1 MNRIRLVVCAALIAL
16 VLAAG
21 ALFCLSCSAEPSK
34 QAQIEQPA
42 VPTTLAETTG
52 PSETADPKAAAEA
65 AIKQRVRE
73 LDTLLDTLVAT
84 GKDKTKDLQAFLLG
98 TTEQQRRVTNEY
110 LARWADEPE
119 GNTAVVM
126 PGTCSVVRISL
137 NADLTLA
144 RVVTEEKVRLAE
156 GKTGRCVESAVWVC
170 TDGVWRRTC
179 YENGCPHDAV
189 GVSPLDLGTELD
201 GMTWDVVRIEESPNA
216 KAAEA
221 SNRVI
226 VVTVVANNL
235 AIDRRSP
242 GGYALAL
249 STSDGTRYEVSS
261 VTSTLLP
268 ATAGLL
274 KTAMEGKERRPI
286 SLAFEVPRET
296 ELADLQYEIA
306 PVNDA
311 AAGTTPAGGQAAY
324 LQPRTPQAW
333 ALATSA
339 MLQTSEDYRHD
350 LLTGLPPEGGNVEWC
365 KSSLERWWGV
375 GSRADLQEVLSWL
388 KSDGHRLEWNNLAEY
403 VASAS
408 DGELSDFASQL
419 DANAAHSVEMV
430 QKYAAQVGS
439 KSILGFDLC
448 RYVAVCRWGCLCG
461 YLTEDE
467 AWDKIMPVAAKLQ
480 ATFSSWQELGQNY
493 LIGREFWS
501 YEQSQEDGGQM
512 EMWINYLVTAP
523 GSPWGSNPWDL
534 DLGVEVPTIR

>member
-1 MNRIRLVVCAALIAL
+1 MKRIRLVLCAALIAI

-34 QAQIEQPA
+34 QAQIGQTT

-52 PSETADPKAAAEA
+52 PSETADPQATAEA
-65 AIKQRVRE
+65 AIRQRVRDLE
-73 LDTLLDTLVAT
+73 TLLDSLVAT

-98 TTEQQRRVTNEY
+98 TADQQRRVANEY
-110 LARWADEPE
+110 LARWSDEPE
-119 GNTAVVM
+119 ANTAVVM

-137 NADLTLA
+137 NADRTLA

-156 GKTGRCVESAVWVC
+156 GKTGRCVENAIWVC
-170 TDGVWRRTC
+170 SDGVWRRTC

-189 GVSPLDLGTELD
+189 GVSPLDLGTEID
-201 GMTWDVVRIEESPNA
+201 GMTWDVVRIEENPNA
-216 KAAEA
+216 EAAEA

-249 STSDGTRYEVSS
+249 STPDGTRYQVSS
-261 VTSTLLP
+261 LTSTLLP
-268 ATAGLL
+268 ETKSGLGS
-274 KTAMEGKERRPI
+274 AMEGKERRSI

-306 PVNDA
+306 RTNDA
-311 AAGTTPAGGQAAY
+311 IAGDAPAGDQPGY
-324 LQPRTPQAW
+324 LQPGTPQTW

-339 MLQTSEDYRHD
+339 MLTPSDDYRHD
-350 LLTGLPPEGGNVEWC
+350 LLTGLPIDGGNREWC
-365 KSSLERWWGV
+365 KSFVQRWWGV
-375 GSRADLQEVLSWL
+375 SSRADLLEVLAWL
-388 KSDGHRLEWNNLAEY
+388 KADGLRLDWNDLAAY
-403 VASAS
+403 LASIG
-408 DGELSDFASQL
+408 DDELRAFVSQL
-419 DANAAHSVEMV
+419 DSNMAHSVEMV
-430 QKYAAQVGS
+430 QKYAAQLGS

-467 AWDKIMPVAAKLQ
+467 AWDRIMPAAAKLQ
-480 ATFSSWQELGQNY
+480 ATFSSWNELGQNY

-501 YEQSQEDGGQM
+501 YEQTLEDGPRMQQ
-512 EMWINYLVTAP
+512 WIEYLVA
-523 GSPWGSNPWDL
+523 SPDTPWNSNPWDL
-534 DLGVEVPTIR
+534 ELGGS